1 MAMVKLTLKSS
12 QDGVE
17 TAEYVV
23 QEGGKPLVIEAVN
36 GTEYQLVADDDSTV
50 VTARQMGDDLYLF
63 EDNAS
68 EASLIVTS
76 YFNADAGQV
85 SLNNGQGVYQL
96 VEIMPEAAPEALLAS
111 EVSGGTSAKSAGLIA
126 GGLGLLAAVAAA
138 GGGGGGGGG
147 HSSTTEV
154 SAVVETMPPVPATPV
169 PVEADKEGITIP
181 ATPQQVPTVPA
192 AEVPAVPVAES
203 PAVEKTPVPPVQEEV
218 KSETPAQPV
227 VPVTEPPAAEKT
239 PVPSVQEEVKN
250 ETPVTPA
257 QPVTE
262 PPVVNTPVTP
272 VVKPSPDTGAQQ
284 PVAAGGKESGLTL
297 DIAKHFYSVEV
308 IKDFIDTISNAGG
321 TFLQLHFSDDANYAL
336 ESTVLNQRV
345 ADAVRGDDGSYT
357 NPVTGKSFLSY
368 AQLSD
373 IVAYAQKKGVELIP
387 EVDTPNHMDA
397 IFTLL
402 EHSKGADYVQSL
414 KSKVV
419 DDEIDITN
427 KISLDFVKSLYSE
440 VIGIFGASS
449 KHFHIGGD
457 EFGYSVG
464 NNHEFISYVNELSE
478 FLASHGLTTRMW
490 NDGLIKSNLA
500 ELNHDVQITYWSY
513 DGNPGDTSVAAQRR
527 AIRAS
532 MPDLL
537 EEGFQVLNY
546 NSYYLYSVPEEGA
559 GTSQSGDFAARDTL
573 LNWDL
578 GVWDNNNHSNVIV
591 DTSNIIGAA
600 LSIWGEHAGS
610 LNDSTIQ
617 KYTAGHLA
625 AIIKQTNAEADSS
638 GAALAEL
645 KSVSDNAFSSLVQ
658 EVYMDFEQIQDN
670 ETVDLLGNGSQ
681 ILNLLQE
688 EILSSRHDLDVWV
701 LGTKSDT
708 VVLDAD
714 NWVKSGET
722 SAKGSDVYMAYV
734 HNGNKLWIDSDII
747 IETV

>member
-63 EDNAS
+63 EGNAS

-138 GGGGGGGGG
+138 GGGGGGG
-147 HSSTTEV
+147 HSSTTEA

-203 PAVEKTPVPPVQEEV
+203 PAAEKTPVPPVQEEV
-218 KSETPAQPV
+218 KSETPAQPA

>member
-1 MAMVKLTLKSS
+1 MKS
-12 QDGVE
+12 E
-17 TAEYVV
+17 T
-23 QEGGKPLVIEAVN
+23 
-36 GTEYQLVADDDSTV
+36 
-50 VTARQMGDDLYLF
+50 
-63 EDNAS
+63 
-68 EASLIVTS
+68 
-76 YFNADAGQV
+76 
-85 SLNNGQGVYQL
+85 
-96 VEIMPEAAPEALLAS
+96 
-111 EVSGGTSAKSAGLIA
+111 
-126 GGLGLLAAVAAA
+126 
-138 GGGGGGGGG
+138 
-147 HSSTTEV
+147 
-154 SAVVETMPPVPATPV
+154 PA
-169 PVEADKEGITIP
+169 
-181 ATPQQVPTVPA
+181 Q
-192 AEVPAVPVAES
+192 PAVPVAE
-203 PAVEKTPVPPVQEEV
+203 PPVAEKTPVPPVQEEV
-218 KSETPAQPV
+218 KSETPAQPA